1 MHWTP
6 SRVEGLDGVSAAAIH
21 TNRLE
26 LTVTNTT
33 VVYHFADFARWPSP
47 QVLWRAL
54 DVFGFRPHRP
64 TVGERDWFHTPSD
77 RFFRFYTRPEITV
90 YCEAEHED
98 VDYRETLFFQ
108 INQTILAGGF
118 DTFDLG

>member
-1 MHWTP
+1 MPNFLVSSGPKLGNWT
-6 SRVEGLDGVSAAAIH
+6 
-21 TNRLE
+21 
-26 LTVTNTT
+26 
-33 VVYHFADFARWPSP
+33 
-47 QVLWRAL
+47 
-54 DVFGFRPHRP
+54 
-64 TVGERDWFHTPSD
+64 GERDWFHTPSD